1 MELMKNKAED
11 FTKMSSKI
19 LMIRALRIHFLSG
32 ECLFGWFTLSFL
44 TNKQM
49 INLQQYNFDILKDYF
64 KENLKA

>member
-19 LMIRALRIHFLSG
+19 LMIRVLRIHFLSG
-32 ECLFGWFTLSFL
+32 ECIFGWFTLSFL

-64 KENLKA
+64 KENQKA